1 MIIATI
7 SGCGLE
13 SLLAEVVGTRVCV
26 LFSLEGSLWWS
37 HAMTVMCSE
46 VVVVIFDAG
55 IC

>member
-1 MIIATI
+1 MMIAII

-13 SLLAEVVGTRVCV
+13 SMCAAVVVTRVGV

-46 VVVVIFDAG
+46 VVVVIFHAG